1 MSEYFRCYKEIDLDI
16 IEKNFDALKALT
28 KENVRAMAVVKADA
42 YGHGAVEVAK
52 KLKDKADFFAV
63 ATAREGVELRE
74 NGIEKPILVL
84 SYCAPA
90 EYDLILKYGIT
101 PTISSEADA
110 AILNKA
116 AKEMDISCKI
126 HVAVD
131 TGMSR
136 IGFGDNDAGAQ
147 SIKKIA
153 EMSNLSIEGIFSH
166 FAKADYKDKT
176 SANKQTERFESFVNK
191 LEMLG
196 VNIPIKHICNSA
208 GLIEFNI
215 QHYDMVRMGIALYGL
230 YPSAEVNKSKVELSP
245 AMKVVAHVIHI
256 KDIDEGTTVGYGESY
271 VAKEKKR
278 IATVS
283 IGYADGYNRS
293 FSDTGYVIICGK
305 KATVI
310 GRVCMDLVVVDISDI
325 PEAEIGMPATI
336 LGDGIT
342 AEDLGRMCGSFNY
355 EVICNF
361 AKRVTAVYKG
371 KEE

>member
-1 MSEYFRCYKEIDLDI
+1 MAEYYRCYKEIDLDT

-28 KENVRAMAVVKADA
+28 KEGVKAMAVVKADA
-42 YGHGAVEVAK
+42 YGHGAVQVAE

-90 EYDLILKYGIT
+90 EYDLLLRYGIT
-101 PTISSEADA
+101 PTISSASDA
-110 AILNKA
+110 RILNGKA
-116 AKEMDISCKI
+116 VGLGINCKI

-136 IGFGDNDAGAQ
+136 IGFCDDESGITQ
-147 SIKKIA
+147 IKEIA
-153 EMSNLSIEGIFSH
+153 KMQGLTIEGIFSH
-166 FAKADYKDKT
+166 FAKADYEDKT
-176 SANKQTERFESFVNK
+176 SADRQTKRFENFVNK
-191 LEMLG
+191 LEKEG
-196 VNIPIKHICNSA
+196 VVIPIKHICNSA
-208 GLIEFNI
+208 GLIEFNV
-215 QHYDMVRMGIALYGL
+215 QHYDMVRMGIALYGM
-230 YPSAEVNKSKVELSP
+230 YPSDEVQKSRVELTP

-271 VAKEKKR
+271 VATEKRR

-293 FSDTGYVIICGK
+293 FSGTGYVMICGK
-305 KATVI
+305 KAPVL
-310 GRVCMDLVVVDISDI
+310 GRVCMDLVVVDVTDI
-325 PEAEIGMPATI
+325 PEVKIGMPATI
-336 LGDGIT
+336 LGDGIS

-355 EVICNF
+355 EVVCNF
-361 AKRVTAVYKG
+361 AKRVTAVYK
-371 KEE
+371 

>member
-1 MSEYFRCYKEIDLDI
+1 MAEYYRCYKEIDLDT

-28 KENVRAMAVVKADA
+28 KEGVRAMAVVKADA
-42 YGHGAVEVAK
+42 YGHGAVQVAE

-74 NGIEKPILVL
+74 NGIENPILVL

-90 EYDLILKYGIT
+90 EYDLLLRYGIT
-101 PTISSEADA
+101 PTISSASDA
-110 AILNKA
+110 RILNGKA
-116 AKEMDISCKI
+116 VGLGINCKI

-136 IGFGDNDAGAQ
+136 IGFCDDESGITQ
-147 SIKKIA
+147 IKEIVK
-153 EMSNLSIEGIFSH
+153 MQGLTIEGIFSH
-166 FAKADYKDKT
+166 FAKADYEDKT
-176 SANKQTERFESFVNK
+176 SADRQTKRFEDFVSR
-191 LEMLG
+191 LEDEG
-196 VNIPIKHICNSA
+196 VVIPIKHICNSA
-208 GLIEFNI
+208 GLIEFNV
-215 QHYDMVRMGIALYGL
+215 QHYDMVRMGIALYGM
-230 YPSAEVNKSKVELSP
+230 YPSEEVQKSRVELTP

-271 VAKEKKR
+271 VATEKRR

-293 FSDTGYVIICGK
+293 FSGTGYVMICGK
-305 KATVI
+305 KAPVL
-310 GRVCMDLVVVDISDI
+310 GRVCMDLVVVDVTDI
-325 PEAEIGMPATI
+325 PEVKIGMPATI

-355 EVICNF
+355 EVVCNF
-361 AKRVTAVYKG
+361 AKRVTAVYK
-371 KEE
+371 

>member
-1 MSEYFRCYKEIDLDI
+1 MAEYYRCYKEIDLDT

-28 KENVRAMAVVKADA
+28 KEGVRAMAVVKADA
-42 YGHGAVEVAK
+42 YGHGAVQVAE

-74 NGIEKPILVL
+74 NGIENPILVL

-90 EYDLILKYGIT
+90 EYDLLLRYGIT
-101 PTISSEADA
+101 PTISSASDA
-110 AILNKA
+110 RILNGKA
-116 AKEMDISCKI
+116 VGLGINCKI

-136 IGFGDNDAGAQ
+136 IGFCDDESGITQ
-147 SIKKIA
+147 IKEIVK
-153 EMSNLSIEGIFSH
+153 MQGLTIEGIFSH
-166 FAKADYKDKT
+166 FAKADYEDKT
-176 SANKQTERFESFVNK
+176 SADRQTKRFEDFVSK
-191 LEMLG
+191 LEAEG
-196 VNIPIKHICNSA
+196 VVIPIKHICNSA
-208 GLIEFNI
+208 GLIEFNV
-215 QHYDMVRMGIALYGL
+215 QHYDMVRMGIALYGM
-230 YPSAEVNKSKVELSP
+230 YPSEEVQKSRVELTP

-271 VAKEKKR
+271 VATEKRR

-293 FSDTGYVIICGK
+293 FSGTGYVMICGK
-305 KATVI
+305 KAPVL
-310 GRVCMDLVVVDISDI
+310 GRVCMDLVVVDVTDI
-325 PEAEIGMPATI
+325 PEVKIGMPATI

-355 EVICNF
+355 EVVCNF
-361 AKRVTAVYKG
+361 AKRVTAVYK
-371 KEE
+371 

>member
-1 MSEYFRCYKEIDLDI
+1 MAEYYRCYKEIDLDT

-28 KENVRAMAVVKADA
+28 KEGVRAMAVVKADA
-42 YGHGAVEVAK
+42 YGHGAVQVAE

-90 EYDLILKYGIT
+90 EYDLLLRYGIT
-101 PTISSEADA
+101 PTISSASDA
-110 AILNKA
+110 RILNGKA
-116 AKEMDISCKI
+116 VGLGINCKI

-136 IGFGDNDAGAQ
+136 IGFCDDESGITQ
-147 SIKKIA
+147 IKEIA
-153 EMSNLSIEGIFSH
+153 KMQGLTIEGIFSH
-166 FAKADYKDKT
+166 FAKADYEDKT
-176 SANKQTERFESFVNK
+176 SADRQTKRFEDFVSK
-191 LEMLG
+191 LEAEG
-196 VNIPIKHICNSA
+196 AVIPIKHICNSA
-208 GLIEFNI
+208 GLIEFNV
-215 QHYDMVRMGIALYGL
+215 QHYDMVRMGIALYGM
-230 YPSAEVNKSKVELSP
+230 YPSEEVQKSRVELTP

-271 VAKEKKR
+271 VATEKRR

-293 FSDTGYVIICGK
+293 FSGTGYVMICGK
-305 KATVI
+305 KAPVL
-310 GRVCMDLVVVDISDI
+310 GRVCMDLVVVDVTDI
-325 PEAEIGMPATI
+325 PEVKIGMPATI
-336 LGDGIT
+336 LGDGIS

-355 EVICNF
+355 EVVCNF
-361 AKRVTAVYKG
+361 AKRVTAVYK
-371 KEE
+371 

>member
-28 KENVRAMAVVKADA
+28 KEGVKAMAVVKADA
-42 YGHGAVEVAK
+42 YGHGAVQVAE
-52 KLKDKADFFAV
+52 KLKNKADFFAV

-74 NGIEKPILVL
+74 NGIEQPILVL

-90 EYDLILKYGIT
+90 EYDLLLRYGIT
-101 PTISSEADA
+101 PTISSAQDA
-110 AILNKA
+110 RILGGKA
-116 AKEMDISCKI
+116 VGMGQNCKI
-126 HVAVD
+126 HIAVD

-136 IGFGDNDAGAQ
+136 IGFSDNDN
-147 SIKKIA
+147 SIMQIKEIA
-153 EMSNLSIEGIFSH
+153 KMSGLTIEGIFSH

-176 SANKQTERFESFVNK
+176 SANRQTQRFENFVK
-191 LEMLG
+191 RLEEEG
-196 VNIPIKHICNSA
+196 VSIPIKHICNSA
-208 GLIEFNI
+208 GLIEFNV

-230 YPSAEVNKSKVELSP
+230 YPSGEVQKDKVHLEP

-256 KDIDEGTTVGYGESY
+256 KEIDEGTPVGYGESY
-271 VAKEKKR
+271 VAKENRR

-293 FSDTGYVIICGK
+293 FSDTGYVMICGK
-305 KATVI
+305 KAPVI
-310 GRVCMDLVVVDISDI
+310 GRVCMDLVVVDVSDI
-325 PEAEIGMPATI
+325 PEVKIGMPATV

-342 AEDLGRMCGSFNY
+342 AEDLGSMCGSFNY

-361 AKRVTAVYKG
+361 AKRVTAVYK
-371 KEE
+371 

>member
-1 MSEYFRCYKEIDLDI
+1 MAEYYRCYKEIDLDT

-28 KENVRAMAVVKADA
+28 KEGVKAMAVVKADA
-42 YGHGAVEVAK
+42 YGHGAVQVAE

-90 EYDLILKYGIT
+90 EYDLLLRYGIT
-101 PTISSEADA
+101 PTISSASDA
-110 AILNKA
+110 RILNGKA
-116 AKEMDISCKI
+116 VGLGINCKI

-136 IGFGDNDAGAQ
+136 IGFCDDESGITQ
-147 SIKKIA
+147 IKEIA
-153 EMSNLSIEGIFSH
+153 KMQGLTIEGIFSH
-166 FAKADYKDKT
+166 FAKADYEDKT
-176 SANKQTERFESFVNK
+176 SADRQTKRFENFVSK
-191 LEMLG
+191 LEKEG
-196 VNIPIKHICNSA
+196 VVIPIKHICNSA
-208 GLIEFNI
+208 GLIEFNV
-215 QHYDMVRMGIALYGL
+215 QHYDMVRMGIALYGM
-230 YPSAEVNKSKVELSP
+230 YPSDEVQKSKVELTP

-271 VAKEKKR
+271 VATEKRR

-293 FSDTGYVIICGK
+293 FSGTGYVMICGK
-305 KATVI
+305 KAPVL
-310 GRVCMDLVVVDISDI
+310 GRVCMDLVVVDVTDI
-325 PEAEIGMPATI
+325 PEVKIGMPATI
-336 LGDGIT
+336 LGDGIS

-355 EVICNF
+355 EVVCNF
-361 AKRVTAVYKG
+361 AKRVTAVYK
-371 KEE
+371 

>member
-1 MSEYFRCYKEIDLDI
+1 MAEYYRCYKEVDLDI

-28 KENVRAMAVVKADA
+28 KDGVKAMAVVKADA
-42 YGHGAVEVAK
+42 YGHGAVRVAQ

-63 ATAREGVELRE
+63 ATAREGMELRE
-74 NGIEKPILVL
+74 NGIKNPILVL

-101 PTISSEADA
+101 PTISSEEDA
-110 AILNKA
+110 YILNA
-116 AKEMDISCKI
+116 AAGALGINCKI

-136 IGFGDNDAGAQ
+136 IGVSDNESGFYAVQTMAMMPN
-147 SIKKIA
+147 IT
-153 EMSNLSIEGIFSH
+153 IEGIFSH

-176 SANKQTERFESFVNK
+176 SADRQTARFEAFVNR
-191 LEMLG
+191 LEAEG
-196 VNIPIKHICNSA
+196 VSIPIKHICNSA
-208 GLIEFNI
+208 GLIEFDT
-215 QHYDMVRMGIALYGL
+215 QHYDMVRMGLALYGL
-230 YPSAEVNKSKVELSP
+230 YPSDEVQKDRVQLTP
-245 AMKVVAHVIHI
+245 AMKVVSHVIHI
-256 KDIDEGTTVGYGESY
+256 KDIDEGTPVSYGESY
-271 VAKEKKR
+271 VAKEKKK

-293 FSDTGYVIICGK
+293 FSDTGYVMIKGEKAPIIGK
-305 KATVI
+305 
-310 GRVCMDLVVVDISDI
+310 VCMDLAVVDISHI
-325 PEAEIGMPATI
+325 PGVKIGMPATV

-355 EVICNF
+355 EVVCNF

-371 KEE
+371 

>member
-28 KENVRAMAVVKADA
+28 KEGVKAMAVVKADA
-42 YGHGAVEVAK
+42 YGHGAVQVAE
-52 KLKDKADFFAV
+52 KLKNKADFFAV

-74 NGIEKPILVL
+74 NGIEQPILVL

-90 EYDLILKYGIT
+90 EYDLLLRYGIT
-101 PTISSEADA
+101 PTISSAQDA
-110 AILNKA
+110 RILGGKA
-116 AKEMDISCKI
+116 VGMGQNCKI
-126 HVAVD
+126 HIAVD

-136 IGFGDNDAGAQ
+136 IGFSDNEN
-147 SIKKIA
+147 SIMQIKEIA
-153 EMSNLSIEGIFSH
+153 KMSGLTIEGIFSH

-176 SANKQTERFESFVNK
+176 SANRQTQRFENFVK
-191 LEMLG
+191 RLEEEG

-208 GLIEFNI
+208 GLIEFNV

-230 YPSAEVNKSKVELSP
+230 YPSGEVQKDKVHLEP

-256 KDIDEGTTVGYGESY
+256 KEIDEGTPVGYGESY
-271 VAKEKKR
+271 VAKENRR

-293 FSDTGYVIICGK
+293 FSDTGYVMICGK
-305 KATVI
+305 KAPVI
-310 GRVCMDLVVVDISDI
+310 GRVCMDLVVVDVSDI
-325 PEAEIGMPATI
+325 PEVKIGMPATV

-342 AEDLGRMCGSFNY
+342 AEDLGSMCGSFNY

-361 AKRVTAVYKG
+361 AKRVTAVYK
-371 KEE
+371 

>member
-28 KENVRAMAVVKADA
+28 KEGVKAMAVVKADA
-42 YGHGAVEVAK
+42 YGHGAVQVAE
-52 KLKDKADFFAV
+52 KLKNKADFFAV

-74 NGIEKPILVL
+74 NGIEQPILVL

-90 EYDLILKYGIT
+90 EYDLLLRYGIT
-101 PTISSEADA
+101 PTISSAQDA
-110 AILNKA
+110 RILGGKA
-116 AKEMDISCKI
+116 VGLGQNCKI
-126 HVAVD
+126 HIAVD

-136 IGFGDNDAGAQ
+136 IGFSDNEN
-147 SIKKIA
+147 SIMQIKEISK
-153 EMSNLSIEGIFSH
+153 MSGLTIEGIFSH

-176 SANKQTERFESFVNK
+176 SANRQTQRFENFVK
-191 LEMLG
+191 RLEEEG

-208 GLIEFNI
+208 GLIEFNV

-230 YPSAEVNKSKVELSP
+230 YPSGEVQKDKVRLEP

-256 KDIDEGTTVGYGESY
+256 KEIDEGTPVGYGESY
-271 VAKEKKR
+271 VATEKRR

-293 FSDTGYVIICGK
+293 FSDAGYVMICGK
-305 KATVI
+305 KAPVI
-310 GRVCMDLVVVDISDI
+310 GRVCMDLVVVDVSDI
-325 PEAEIGMPATI
+325 PEVKIGMPATI

-342 AEDLGRMCGSFNY
+342 AEDLGSMCGSFNY

-361 AKRVTAVYKG
+361 AKRVTAVYK
-371 KEE
+371 

>member
-1 MSEYFRCYKEIDLDI
+1 MAEYYRCYKEIDLDT

-28 KENVRAMAVVKADA
+28 KEGVRAMAVVKADA
-42 YGHGAVEVAK
+42 YGHGAVQVAE

-90 EYDLILKYGIT
+90 EYDLLLRYGIT
-101 PTISSEADA
+101 PTISSASDA
-110 AILNKA
+110 RILNGKA
-116 AKEMDISCKI
+116 VGLGINCKI

-136 IGFGDNDAGAQ
+136 IGFCDDESGITQ
-147 SIKKIA
+147 IKEIA
-153 EMSNLSIEGIFSH
+153 KMQGLTIEGIFSH
-166 FAKADYKDKT
+166 FAKADYEDKT
-176 SANKQTERFESFVNK
+176 SADRQTKRFEDFVSK
-191 LEMLG
+191 LEKEG

-208 GLIEFNI
+208 GLIEFNV
-215 QHYDMVRMGIALYGL
+215 QHYDMVRMGIALYGM
-230 YPSAEVNKSKVELSP
+230 YPSDEVQKSKVELTP

-271 VAKEKKR
+271 VATEKRR

-293 FSDTGYVIICGK
+293 FSGTGYVMICGK
-305 KATVI
+305 KAPVL
-310 GRVCMDLVVVDISDI
+310 GRVCMDLVVVDVTDI
-325 PEAEIGMPATI
+325 PEVKIGMPATI
-336 LGDGIT
+336 LGDGIS

-355 EVICNF
+355 EVVCNF
-361 AKRVTAVYKG
+361 AKRVTAVYK
-371 KEE
+371 

>member
-1 MSEYFRCYKEIDLDI
+1 MAEYYRCYKEIDLDT

-28 KENVRAMAVVKADA
+28 KEGVKAMAVVKADA
-42 YGHGAVEVAK
+42 YGHGAVQVAE

-90 EYDLILKYGIT
+90 EYDLLLRYGIT
-101 PTISSEADA
+101 PTISSASDA
-110 AILNKA
+110 RILNGKA
-116 AKEMDISCKI
+116 VGLGINCKI

-136 IGFGDNDAGAQ
+136 IGFCDDESGITQ
-147 SIKKIA
+147 IKEIVK
-153 EMSNLSIEGIFSH
+153 MQGLTIEGIFSH
-166 FAKADYKDKT
+166 FAKADYEDKT
-176 SANKQTERFESFVNK
+176 SADRQTKRFEDFVSK
-191 LEMLG
+191 LEAEG
-196 VNIPIKHICNSA
+196 VIIPIKHICNSA
-208 GLIEFNI
+208 GLIEFNV
-215 QHYDMVRMGIALYGL
+215 QHYDMVRMGIALYGM
-230 YPSAEVNKSKVELSP
+230 YPSEEVQKSRVELTP

-271 VAKEKKR
+271 VATEKRR

-293 FSDTGYVIICGK
+293 FSGTGYVMICGK
-305 KATVI
+305 KAPVL
-310 GRVCMDLVVVDISDI
+310 GRVCMDLVVVDVTDI
-325 PEAEIGMPATI
+325 PEVKIGMPATI

-355 EVICNF
+355 EVVCNF
-361 AKRVTAVYKG
+361 AKRVTAVYK
-371 KEE
+371 

>member
-28 KENVRAMAVVKADA
+28 KEGVKAMAVVKADA
-42 YGHGAVEVAK
+42 YGHGAVQVAE
-52 KLKDKADFFAV
+52 KLKNKADFFAV

-74 NGIEKPILVL
+74 NGIEQPILVL

-90 EYDLILKYGIT
+90 EYDLLLRYGIT
-101 PTISSEADA
+101 PTISSAQDA
-110 AILNKA
+110 RILGGKGVGLGQN
-116 AKEMDISCKI
+116 CKI
-126 HVAVD
+126 HIAVD

-136 IGFGDNDAGAQ
+136 IGFSDNEN
-147 SIKKIA
+147 SIMQIKEIA
-153 EMSNLSIEGIFSH
+153 KMSGLTIEGIFSH

-176 SANKQTERFESFVNK
+176 SANRQTQRFENFVK
-191 LEMLG
+191 RLEEEG

-208 GLIEFNI
+208 GLIEFNV

-230 YPSAEVNKSKVELSP
+230 YPSGEVQKDRVRLEP

-256 KDIDEGTTVGYGESY
+256 KEIDEGTPVGYGESY
-271 VAKEKKR
+271 VATENRR

-293 FSDTGYVIICGK
+293 FSDAGYVMICGK
-305 KATVI
+305 KAPVI
-310 GRVCMDLVVVDISDI
+310 GRVCMDLVVVDVSDI
-325 PEAEIGMPATI
+325 PEVKIGMPATI

-342 AEDLGRMCGSFNY
+342 AEDLGSMCGSFNY

-361 AKRVTAVYKG
+361 AKRVTAVYK
-371 KEE
+371 

>member
-1 MSEYFRCYKEIDLDI
+1 MAEYYRCYKEIDLDT

-28 KENVRAMAVVKADA
+28 KEGVRAMAVVKADA
-42 YGHGAVEVAK
+42 YGHGAVQVAE

-74 NGIEKPILVL
+74 NGIENPILVL

-101 PTISSEADA
+101 PTISSASDA
-110 AILNKA
+110 RILNGKA
-116 AKEMDISCKI
+116 VGLGINCKI

-136 IGFGDNDAGAQ
+136 IGFCDNENGITQ
-147 SIKKIA
+147 IKEIA
-153 EMSNLSIEGIFSH
+153 KMQGLTIEGIFSH
-166 FAKADYKDKT
+166 FAKADYEDKT
-176 SANKQTERFESFVNK
+176 SADRQTKRFEDFVSK
-191 LEMLG
+191 LEAEG
-196 VNIPIKHICNSA
+196 VIIPIKHICNSA
-208 GLIEFNI
+208 GLIEFDV
-215 QHYDMVRMGIALYGL
+215 QHYDMVRMGIALYGM
-230 YPSAEVNKSKVELSP
+230 YPSEEVQKSRVELTP

-271 VAKEKKR
+271 VATEKRR

-293 FSDTGYVIICGK
+293 FSGTGYVMICGK
-305 KATVI
+305 KAPVI
-310 GRVCMDLVVVDISDI
+310 GRVCMDLAVVDVTDI
-325 PEAEIGMPATI
+325 PEVKIGMPATI

-355 EVICNF
+355 EVVCNF
-361 AKRVTAVYKG
+361 AKRVTAVYK
-371 KEE
+371 

>member
-1 MSEYFRCYKEIDLDI
+1 MAEYYRCYKEVDLDI

-28 KENVRAMAVVKADA
+28 KDGVKSMAVVKADA
-42 YGHGAVEVAK
+42 YGHGAVRVAQ

-63 ATAREGVELRE
+63 ATAREGMELRE
-74 NGIEKPILVL
+74 NGIENPILVL

-101 PTISSEADA
+101 PTISSEGDA
-110 AILNKA
+110 YILNA
-116 AKEMDISCKI
+116 AAGALGMNCKI

-136 IGFGDNDAGAQ
+136 IGVSDNESGFYAV
-147 SIKKIA
+147 KTIA
-153 EMSNLSIEGIFSH
+153 MMPNLTIEGIFSH
-166 FAKADYKDKT
+166 FAKADYADKT
-176 SANKQTERFESFVNK
+176 SADRQTERFDNFVSR
-191 LEMLG
+191 LEAEG
-196 VNIPIKHICNSA
+196 ISIPIKHICNSA
-208 GLIEFNI
+208 GLIEFTA

-230 YPSAEVNKSKVELSP
+230 YPSDEVKKDRAELTP

-256 KDIDEGTTVGYGESY
+256 KDIDEGTPVSYGESY
-271 VAKEKKR
+271 VAKEKKK

-293 FSDTGYVIICGK
+293 FSDTGYVMICGE
-305 KATVI
+305 KAPVI
-310 GRVCMDLVVVDISDI
+310 GRVCMDLAVVDISHI
-325 PEAEIGMPATI
+325 PGVRIGMPATV

-371 KEE
+371 

>member
-1 MSEYFRCYKEIDLDI
+1 MAEYYRCYKEIDLDT

-28 KENVRAMAVVKADA
+28 KEGVRAMAVVKADA
-42 YGHGAVEVAK
+42 YGHGAVQVAE

-74 NGIEKPILVL
+74 NGIENPILVL

-90 EYDLILKYGIT
+90 EYDLLLRYGIT
-101 PTISSEADA
+101 PTISSASDA
-110 AILNKA
+110 RILNGKA
-116 AKEMDISCKI
+116 VGLGINCKI

-136 IGFGDNDAGAQ
+136 IGFCDDESGITQ
-147 SIKKIA
+147 IKEIVK
-153 EMSNLSIEGIFSH
+153 MQGLTIEGIFSH
-166 FAKADYKDKT
+166 FAKADYEDKT
-176 SANKQTERFESFVNK
+176 SADRQTKRFEDFVSK
-191 LEMLG
+191 LEAEG
-196 VNIPIKHICNSA
+196 VVIPIKHICNSA
-208 GLIEFNI
+208 GLIEFNV
-215 QHYDMVRMGIALYGL
+215 QHYDMVRMGIALYGM
-230 YPSAEVNKSKVELSP
+230 YPSEEVQKSRVELTP

-271 VAKEKKR
+271 VATEKRR

-293 FSDTGYVIICGK
+293 FSGTGYVMICGK
-305 KATVI
+305 KAPVI
-310 GRVCMDLVVVDISDI
+310 GRVCMDLVVVDVTDI
-325 PEAEIGMPATI
+325 PEVKIGMPATI

-355 EVICNF
+355 EVVCNF
-361 AKRVTAVYKG
+361 AKRVTAVYK
-371 KEE
+371 

>member
-1 MSEYFRCYKEIDLDI
+1 MAEYYRCYKEIDLDT

-28 KENVRAMAVVKADA
+28 KEGVKAMAVVKADA
-42 YGHGAVEVAK
+42 YGHGAVQVAE

-74 NGIEKPILVL
+74 NGIENPILVL

-90 EYDLILKYGIT
+90 EYDLILRYGIT
-101 PTISSEADA
+101 PTISSASDA
-110 AILNKA
+110 RILGGKA
-116 AKEMDISCKI
+116 VGLGVNCKI

-136 IGFGDNDAGAQ
+136 IGFCDDESGITQ
-147 SIKKIA
+147 IKEIA
-153 EMSNLSIEGIFSH
+153 KMQGLTIEGIFSH
-166 FAKADYKDKT
+166 FAKADYEDKT
-176 SANKQTERFESFVNK
+176 SADRQTKRFEDFVSK
-191 LEMLG
+191 LEKEG

-208 GLIEFNI
+208 GLIEFNV
-215 QHYDMVRMGIALYGL
+215 QHYDMVRMGIALYGM
-230 YPSAEVNKSKVELSP
+230 YPSDEVQKSRVELTP

-271 VAKEKKR
+271 VATEKRR

-293 FSDTGYVIICGK
+293 FSGTGYVMICGK
-305 KATVI
+305 KAPVL
-310 GRVCMDLVVVDISDI
+310 GRVCMDLVVVDVTDI
-325 PEAEIGMPATI
+325 PEVKIGMPATI
-336 LGDGIT
+336 LGDGIS

-355 EVICNF
+355 EVVCNF
-361 AKRVTAVYKG
+361 AKRVTAVYK
-371 KEE
+371 